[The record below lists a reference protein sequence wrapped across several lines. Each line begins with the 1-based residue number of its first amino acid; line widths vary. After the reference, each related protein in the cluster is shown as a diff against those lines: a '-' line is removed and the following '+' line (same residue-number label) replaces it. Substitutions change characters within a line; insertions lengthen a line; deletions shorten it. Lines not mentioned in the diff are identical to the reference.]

1 MNRALISAFAA
12 VTLVVSGGSAATA
25 SDGAPPR
32 TTHGPCQ
39 YTQTPD
45 EPPARHVP
53 LPPDPR
59 RTPSRGM
66 VDMAVPTS
74 QGPLP
79 LRLDQAKAPCT
90 VQSFLHL
97 ARHGFYDRTVCH
109 RLTAYPTLKVLQCG
123 DPTGTGEG
131 GPGYK
136 YKDELPVDL
145 PPAPTDPTGA
155 RRLYGRGLL
164 AMANAGPDTN
174 GSQFFVVY
182 GDSALRPNYTVF
194 GTVGPDGLA
203 TLDKTAAG
211 GIEPTAEDPAPVD
224 GTPVLR
230 TELLRVRPSCGIDSP
245 RPRRSRDHCDDVCPG
260 ASRGG
265 GGAEA
270 GRNLGD
276 PQSDAGAGRVVSG
289 VVRARRVAS
298 TSRPA
303 RATPVSRFQKVSA
316 VVRFRYRATLC
327 PVLLADVLHTGG
339 RHEPQT

>member
-1 MNRALISAFAA
+1 MNRALISTFAA

-59 RTPSRGM
+59 RTPSRGT

-211 GIEPTAEDPAPVD
+211 GIQSTPEDPAPVD

-230 TELLRVRPSCGIDSP
+230 TELLRVRPACW
-245 RPRRSRDHCDDVCPG
+245 H
-260 ASRGG
+260 
-265 GGAEA
+265 
-270 GRNLGD
+270 
-276 PQSDAGAGRVVSG
+276 
-289 VVRARRVAS
+289 
-298 TSRPA
+298 
-303 RATPVSRFQKVSA
+303 
-316 VVRFRYRATLC
+316 
-327 PVLLADVLHTGG
+327 
-339 RHEPQT
+339 